1 MMHTRT
7 LSTVVRAL
15 GLAFVLG
22 VILAAV
28 TAGPAFA
35 DTNTPADAA
44 TAIRNIENTGVFTP
58 PTPHASFTVGTFNAS
73 SGAFSGT
80 VTKNVCRYDY
90 DLRHIVCEPGP
101 PPQVTVNGVH
111 VGFTIR
117 WQSAS
122 GSVTVMVNGTSKTV
136 PAGNGQT
143 TIEVGRARAVGW
155 RIVANGRS
163 YEDEVILNRPKV
175 VGAGV
180 FTIPALPIGIAYE
193 PPQDPGKLNNN
204 RYTRVTSTATTLSSS
219 FQTSLSKT
227 VPQETSREAY
237 VNLVSGVGAAVP
249 GPAGSA
255 LSSIAKI
262 VGQTQS
268 DLTTVQVSGS
278 STSLNVQ
285 LVDGHSCTTGDHIGP
300 GGGDKIVYLKNAH
313 VVWLDDGKQT
323 YLALLGSD
331 GGVSSCVSVNS
342 LKNGTSVFD
351 AATAQ
356 TLLSVDPLASGGPNM
371 ALPASRYTRV
381 RQIDLDPTT
390 TDNPDTDQ
398 HTESQ
403 WSSLGISTVTNQV
416 RTDTL
421 KAGLL
426 AFLGV
431 GPEQSQTTLF
441 SLSASNSRVDGSG
454 TTVTTEATL
463 RTLRLGAS
471 TTINAYYDKAFG
483 TIVYQAAP

>member
-1 MMHTRT
+1 MQSMS
-7 LSTVVRAL
+7 LSTIVRGLGRAL
-15 GLAFVLG
+15 VLG
-22 VILAAV
+22 VVLAAV
-28 TAGPAFA
+28 TAGPALA
-35 DTNTPADAA
+35 DTSTPADAA
-44 TAIRNIENTGVFTP
+44 TKIRQIEDSGVFTP
-58 PTPHASFTVGTFNAS
+58 PTPHANFSVGTFNAS
-73 SGAFSGT
+73 TGTFTGT
-80 VTKNVCRYDY
+80 VTKNVCTYDP
-90 DLRHIVCEPGP
+90 DLRRIICAPGP

-111 VGFTIR
+111 VGFTVH
-117 WQSAS
+117 WQYAT
-122 GSVTVMVNGTSKTV
+122 GYVTVTVNGISKTV
-136 PAGNGQT
+136 PAAYGQT
-143 TIEVGRARAVGW
+143 TIELGRARDADW

-163 YEDEVILNRPKV
+163 YQDEVILNRPRV

-180 FTIPALPIGIAYE
+180 FTINALPIGIAYE

-204 RYTRVTSTATTLSSS
+204 RYTRVTTTATTLSSS

-227 VPQETSREAY
+227 VPQETSRETFISLA
-237 VNLVSGVGAAVP
+237 SGLGSAVG
-249 GPAGSA
+249 GPAGTA
-255 LSSIAKI
+255 LTSIAQI

-268 DLTTVQVSGS
+268 DVTTAQVSGS

-285 LVDGHSCTTGDHIGP
+285 VVDAFSCTTGDHLGP

-313 VVWLDDGKQT
+313 VAWLDNGKQT

-331 GGVSSCVSVNS
+331 GGGANCVSVNS

-356 TLLSVDPLASGGPNM
+356 TLLAVDPLASGGPNM
-371 ALPASRYTRV
+371 TLPSSRYTLV

-390 TDNPDTDQ
+390 TLNPNTDQ

-403 WSSLGISTVTNQV
+403 YSSAGTTTATNQV

-431 GPEQSQTTLF
+431 GPEQSQTTVF

-454 TTVTTEATL
+454 TSVTTEATL
-463 RTLRLGAS
+463 RTLTLGAS
-471 TTINAYYDKAFG
+471 TTINAFYDKAFG
-483 TIVYQAAP
+483 TIAYQAAP

>member
-1 MMHTRT
+1 MMHSTN
-7 LSTVVRAL
+7 LPTVVRIL
-15 GLAFVLG
+15 GLALVLG

-28 TAGPAFA
+28 AVGPALA
-35 DTNTPADAA
+35 GTPADAA
-44 TAIRNIENTGVFTP
+44 TAIRQIEESGVFTP

-73 SGAFSGT
+73 TGTFTGT
-80 VTKNVCRYDY
+80 VTKNVCKYDSE
-90 DLRHIVCEPGP
+90 LRRIVCEPGP

-111 VGFTIR
+111 VGYTVR
-117 WQSAS
+117 WQYAS
-122 GSVTVMVNGTSKTV
+122 GSVTVKVNGISKTV
-136 PAGNGQT
+136 PASNGQA
-143 TIEVGRARAVGW
+143 TIEIGRARDVGW
-155 RIVANGRS
+155 RILANGRS
-163 YEDEVILNRPKV
+163 YEDEVILNRPSV

-180 FTIPALPIGIAYE
+180 FTINALPIGIAYE

-204 RYTRVTSTATTLSSS
+204 RYTRVTTTATTLSSS

-227 VPQETSREAY
+227 TPKETSREAY
-237 VNLVSGVGAAVP
+237 VSLASSLGSAIG

-255 LSSIAKI
+255 LQSIGGI

-268 DLTTVQVSGS
+268 DVTTAQVSGS
-278 STSLNVQ
+278 STSINVQ
-285 LVDGHSCTTGDHIGP
+285 LQDLRTCTTGDHIGP
-300 GGGDKIVYLKNAH
+300 GGGDKIVYLKNAQ
-313 VVWLDDGKQT
+313 VIWVDDGKQT
-323 YLALLGSD
+323 YLALLGSS
-331 GGVSSCVSVNS
+331 GGANCVSVNA

-356 TLLSVDPLASGGPNM
+356 TLLAVDPLASGGPNM
-371 ALPASRYTRV
+371 TLPTSRYRLV

-403 WSSLGISTVTNQV
+403 WSSLGTTTATNQV
-416 RTDTL
+416 KTDTL

-431 GPEQSQTTLF
+431 GPEQSQTTGF
-441 SLSASNSRVDGSG
+441 SLSASNSRVDGTG

-463 RTLRLGAS
+463 RTLKLGAS

-483 TIVYQAAP
+483 TIVYQAAL

>member
-1 MMHTRT
+1 MYSMN
-7 LSTVVRAL
+7 LSTVVRVLGRAL
-15 GLAFVLG
+15 VLG

-28 TAGPAFA
+28 TAGPALA
-35 DTNTPADAA
+35 GTPADAA
-44 TAIRNIENTGVFTP
+44 TAIRQIEESGVFTP

-73 SGAFSGT
+73 TGTFTGT
-80 VTKNVCRYDY
+80 VTKNVCAYDY
-90 DLRHIVCEPGP
+90 ELRRIVCQPGP

-117 WQSAS
+117 WQYAS
-122 GSVTVMVNGTSKTV
+122 GSVTVMVNGISKTV
-136 PAGNGQT
+136 PAANGQA
-143 TIEVGRARAVGW
+143 TIEIGRARDVGW
-155 RIVANGRS
+155 RILANGRS

-180 FTIPALPIGIAYE
+180 FTINALPIGIAYE

-204 RYTRVTSTATTLSSS
+204 RYTRVTTTATTLSSS

-237 VNLVSGVGAAVP
+237 ISLVSSLGSAIG

-255 LSSIAKI
+255 LQSIGGI
-262 VGQTQS
+262 VGQTQG
-268 DLTTVQVSGS
+268 DVTTGQVSGS
-278 STSLNVQ
+278 STSLSVQ

-331 GGVSSCVSVNS
+331 GGGANCVSVNA

-356 TLLSVDPLASGGPNM
+356 SLLAVDPLASGGPNM
-371 ALPASRYTRV
+371 TLPISRYTLV

-403 WSSLGISTVTNQV
+403 WSSLGTTTATNQV
-416 RTDTL
+416 KTDTL

-431 GPEQSQTTLF
+431 GPEQSQTTVF
-441 SLSASNSRVDGSG
+441 SLSASNSRVVGTG

-463 RTLRLGAS
+463 RTLKLGAS
-471 TTINAYYDKAFG
+471 TTINAYYDRAFG

>member
-1 MMHTRT
+1 MHSKN
-7 LSTVVRAL
+7 LSNVVRAL

-35 DTNTPADAA
+35 GTPADAA
-44 TAIRNIENTGVFTP
+44 TAIRNIEESGVFTP

-73 SGAFSGT
+73 TGAFTGT
-80 VTKNVCRYDY
+80 VTKNVCHYDAE
-90 DLRHIVCEPGP
+90 LRHIVCEPGP

-111 VGFTIR
+111 VSFTVR
-117 WQSAS
+117 WQYAS

-136 PAGNGQT
+136 PAANGQVT
-143 TIEVGRARAVGW
+143 TEVGRARDVGW

-163 YEDEVILNRPKV
+163 YEDEVILNRPAV

-180 FTIPALPIGIAYE
+180 FTINALPIGIAYE

-204 RYTRVTSTATTLSSS
+204 TYTRVTSTATTLSSS

-227 VPQETSREAY
+227 VPKETSREAY
-237 VNLVSGVGAAVP
+237 ITLVSNLGKVIP

-255 LSSIAKI
+255 LQSIGGI

-268 DLTTVQVSGS
+268 DVTTAQVSGS

-285 LVDGHSCTTGDHIGP
+285 LVDGHTCTTGDHIGP

-323 YLALLGSD
+323 YLSLLGSD
-331 GGVSSCVSVNS
+331 GGVANCVSVNS

-356 TLLSVDPLASGGPNM
+356 TLLTVDPLASGGPSM
-371 ALPASRYTRV
+371 TLPASRYTRV

-390 TDNPDTDQ
+390 TLNPDTDL

-403 WSSLGISTVTNQV
+403 WSSLGTTTATNQV

-421 KAGLL
+421 RAGLL

-431 GPEQSQTTLF
+431 GPEQSQTTVF
-441 SLSASNSRVDGSG
+441 SLSASNSQVSGAG

-463 RTLRLGAS
+463 RTLTLGAS
-471 TTINAYYDKAFG
+471 TTINAYYDKVFG
-483 TIVYQAAP
+483 TIAYQAAP